1 MANLRMPELNQVVL
15 SGNLTRDPVLRNTS
29 SGIPVVNFHIA
40 SNRKF
45 KDKNR
50 QWKED
55 VCFVGIVAW
64 NQLAESCKKYLSKG
78 SAVLIE
84 GEMQSRNFQTDDGAQ
99 RSVVEI
105 KARKIQFLNSTTKDS
120 INFVSDEYIFEEE
133 V

>member
-1 MANLRMPELNQVVL
+1 MANLRMPELNQVIL
-15 SGNLTRDPVLRNTS
+15 SGNLTRDPILRNTS

-45 KDKNR
+45 KDKNKH
-50 QWKED
+50 WKED

-78 SAVLIE
+78 SAVLVE
-84 GEMQSRNFQTDDGAQ
+84 GEMQSRNFQSDDGTQ
-99 RSVVEI
+99 RIVVEI
-105 KARKIQFLNSTTKDS
+105 KARKIQFLNSVTKDPLTF
-120 INFVSDEYIFEEE
+120 ISDEYIFEEE